1 MEAFIQLIRRL
12 HEGTTAQF
20 VVNGMLSD
28 PISVLTGIRQG
39 CPLAPLLFLLVAEIL
54 AIAILHNPQIRG
66 LRNPSFPDEEQ
77 KCLAFVDD
85 STVFLEREDQL
96 PQVLTIFQRFG
107 KLSGLFV

>member
-1 MEAFIQLIRRL
+1 M
-12 HEGTTAQF
+12 
-20 VVNGMLSD
+20 
-28 PISVLTGIRQG
+28 
-39 CPLAPLLFLLVAEIL
+39 AETL
-54 AIAILHNPQIRG
+54 AIAILQYNRICG
-66 LRNPSFPDEEQ
+66 LRHPSFPDEEQ